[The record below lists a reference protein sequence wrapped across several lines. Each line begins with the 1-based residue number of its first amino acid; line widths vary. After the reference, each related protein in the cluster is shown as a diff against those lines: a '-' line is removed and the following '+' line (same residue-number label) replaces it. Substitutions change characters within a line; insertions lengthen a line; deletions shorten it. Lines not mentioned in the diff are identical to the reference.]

1 MRSNTSTLLR
11 TGAVTPMVL
20 AAAMCF
26 AGVANAATSVNW
38 SCQGTVAGVAQTS
51 SMTTSVDGTTVP
63 TGSVTAGSPLAI
75 TLIPGA
81 SSVPASA
88 SGFTVQNISNLKM
101 LIPVPA
107 NSTFVS
113 TSISGGSVPGGAP
126 SVALVGSNVVLT
138 VPGPINGGTSFT
150 PPAVTINV
158 TANAPGTITSK
169 YAGTSYS
176 SPGMT
181 MTTRVTVP
189 IIGGTNVATSC
200 YPNPSPTLTTTNVT

>member
-1 MRSNTSTLLR
+1 MRSNTSTMLR
-11 TGAVTPMVL
+11 VGAVTPMAL

-26 AGVANAATSVNW
+26 AGVANAATTVNW
-38 SCQGTVAGVAQTS
+38 SCQGTVLGVSQTS
-51 SMTTSVDGTTVP
+51 SMTTSVDGVAP
-63 TGSVTAGSPLAI
+63 GSVTAGSPVAI
-75 TLIPGA
+75 TLTPGS
-81 SSVPASA
+81 SSVPSSA
-88 SGFTVQNISNLKM
+88 SGFTVTNISNLKM
-101 LIPVPA
+101 IIPVPA

-113 TSISGGSVPGGAP
+113 TSTSGGTVSGSA
-126 SVALVGSNVVLT
+126 ALVGSDVVLT
-138 VPGPINGGTSFT
+138 VPGPISGGSSFT

-181 MTTRVTVP
+181 MTTRVSP
-189 IIGGTNVATSC
+189 GINVATSC